1 MSYDISFRV
10 RVEDSD
16 NWVDVGSC
24 EANTTW
30 NLREMIVKSTG
41 LEWNNEA
48 DNGLCKDVI
57 PHIINGYRELCEH
70 PDNYKKYESSN
81 GWGTLP
87 GCKKFF
93 LDIINSWEE
102 FTTSYE
108 TADLTDYAHFWII

>member
-57 PHIINGYRELCEH
+57 PPIDARI
-70 PDNYKKYESSN
+70 
-81 GWGTLP
+81 TL
-87 GCKKFF
+87 F
-93 LDIINSWEE
+93 
-102 FTTSYE
+102 
-108 TADLTDYAHFWII
+108 

>member
-70 PDNYKKYESSN
+70 PDKYSNTSQVTDGEHFLGVRSSF
-81 GWGTLP
+81 WTLSTP
-87 GCKKFF
+87 GKNLQHLMKRK
-93 LDIINSWEE
+93 
-102 FTTSYE
+102 T
-108 TADLTDYAHFWII
+108 